1 MAKFCPLFSSSSG
14 NCIYIGTSDGGI
26 LIDAGVSAKRITG
39 ALENIGV
46 SPDSISAIFIT
57 HEHSD
62 HINGLRVF
70 AGSRNIDVY
79 ASAGTLR
86 ALDSIGI
93 LNGKFTAREISENG
107 AEAAGIYVKPFAT
120 PHDAAQSCGYT
131 AVTPDG
137 RRISIATDLGHVT
150 DTVMNAIYGSD
161 LVMLESN
168 HEIDLLRRGPY
179 PYPLKQR
186 ILSDIG
192 HLSNTACSDA
202 AVKLRG
208 ACAEYSKRL
217 SAFCKLKITEL
228 TPARIP
234 DDPSRAQID
243 SALADEGKRILQLI
257 HQSARVYAMCI
268 EGKQLSS
275 EELSRD
281 IEQAAVGGS
290 GNFVFIIGGSH
301 GLTDEVKRRANFKL
315 SMSKMTFPHQLA
327 RVMLLEQIYRAFM
340 ISSGGKYHK

>member
-1 MAKFCPLFSSSSG
+1 M
-14 NCIYIGTSDGGI
+14 Y
-26 LIDAGVSAKRITG
+26 
-39 ALENIGV
+39 
-46 SPDSISAIFIT
+46 
-57 HEHSD
+57 
-62 HINGLRVF
+62 
-70 AGSRNIDVY
+70 NIDIICV
-79 ASAGTLR
+79 
-86 ALDSIGI
+86 
-93 LNGKFTAREISENG
+93 GK
-107 AEAAGIYVKPFAT
+107 
-120 PHDAAQSCGYT
+120 
-131 AVTPDG
+131 
-137 RRISIATDLGHVT
+137 
-150 DTVMNAIYGSD
+150 
-161 LVMLESN
+161 
-168 HEIDLLRRGPY
+168 
-179 PYPLKQR
+179 LKE
-186 ILSDIG
+186 DY
-192 HLSNTACSDA
+192 
-202 AVKLRG
+202 LRG

-234 DDPSRAQID
+234 DDPSKA
-243 SALADEGKRILQLI
+243 

-290 GNFVFIIGGSH
+290 GNLVFIIGGSH